1 MTPEQYCEQKAV
13 ARGSTLYYS
22 VLFLPANLRRAVT
35 ALQAFRR
42 ELADAVDQ
50 ASDPGVARTRLLW
63 WRTELS
69 SALAGQPQHPVTRAL
84 APAAA
89 RFELPG
95 EHLFELIDG
104 AQMDLDYNRY
114 PDFATLEVYSYRTSG
129 VAVLLSARILGY
141 SQPATLE
148 FARTLGTALQLAS
161 IVRDMGEHAR
171 RNRIYVPLDELQRC
185 GLTTDDIIGLREDE
199 RIERLIAVLIER
211 TRSCFERAL
220 AVLPEEDRKAQRAN
234 LILAA
239 IYRTLIDEIA
249 LLHGRIL
256 NQRVALTPLRK
267 LWIAWRTWVAA

>member
-1 MTPEQYCEQKAV
+1 MTPEQYCEQKAL
-13 ARGSTLYYS
+13 ARGSSLYYS
-22 VLFLPANLRRAVT
+22 VLFLPADLRRAVT

-42 ELADAVDQ
+42 ELADAVDE
-50 ASDPGVARTRLLW
+50 ASDPVVARTKLLW

-69 SALAGQPQHPVTRAL
+69 AALAGQPQHPVTRAL
-84 APAAA
+84 APVVA
-89 RFELPG
+89 RFELPR

-114 PDFATLEVYSYRTSG
+114 PDFATLEVYCHRTSG
-129 VAVLLSARILGY
+129 VVALLSAGILGY
-141 SQPATLE
+141 TQPATLE

-161 IVRDMGEHAR
+161 IVRDMGENAR
-171 RNRIYVPLDELQRC
+171 RNRIYVPLDELQRF

-199 RIERLIAVLIER
+199 RSERLTAFLIER
-211 TRSCFERAL
+211 TRSCFERAF
-220 AVLPEEDRKAQRAN
+220 AVLPQEDRKAQRAN

-249 LLHGRIL
+249 LLHGRTL

-267 LWIAWRTWVAA
+267 LWIAWRTS